1 MLTIEISGD
10 TIRLTS
16 NSHNQAESTRTVV
29 SGPAVS
35 TETFFELGEVATDAH
50 GDSIGIYAGIMRG
63 MGDATDY
70 HLFLVD
76 GDTKLAWKHA
86 MAWGA
91 QAGDSLPR
99 RREQSLLFA
108 NLPEHFA
115 KEPYWSCEES
125 ESNSGW
131 AWCQYF
137 GNGSQ
142 GSYRQDNEFRAR
154 AVRRLFI

>member
-10 TIRLTS
+10 TVRLTS
-16 NSHNQAESTRTVV
+16 DLHNPRDVV
-29 SGPAVS
+29 RPTVS
-35 TETFFELGEVATDAH
+35 TETYFELGEIATDAH

-76 GDTKLAWKHA
+76 GDPKLAWKDA

-91 QAGDSLPR
+91 KAGDSLPR
-99 RREQSLLFA
+99 RREQALLFA
-108 NLPEHFA
+108 NLPEHFE
-115 KEPYWSCEES
+115 KTVYWSCEDD
-125 ESNSGW
+125 ESNSSR
-131 AWCQYF
+131 AWCQNFDGGY
-137 GNGSQ
+137 Q
-142 GSYRQDNEFRAR
+142 TSYHQSVELRAR